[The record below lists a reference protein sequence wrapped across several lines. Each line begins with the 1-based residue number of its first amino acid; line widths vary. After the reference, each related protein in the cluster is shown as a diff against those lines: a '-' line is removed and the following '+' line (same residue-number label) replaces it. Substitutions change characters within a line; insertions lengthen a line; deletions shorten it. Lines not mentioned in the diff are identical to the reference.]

1 MPHRLLRLRDGD
13 RVLHL
18 GGDSEALAALVG
30 TAGTVSETALTSELP
45 FHANSF
51 DAALVQHSLATLE
64 DPAGGVGELAWV
76 VRGGGRIA
84 LCEPDWESLSIGG
97 VDRDITRLI
106 VRQLA
111 NGRADIGRDL
121 PHYLGVAGC
130 HRIQVQPEVLV
141 FRRIADLEAALDIGA
156 AALACVG
163 AETAEHWRQS
173 LIERESDDCFYA
185 AVTIVQAVGKVMG

>member
-1 MPHRLLRLRDGD
+1 MHRSDRRAQRVGGIGREPEADDG
-13 RVLHL
+13 V
-18 GGDSEALAALVG
+18 VG
-30 TAGTVSETALTSELP
+30 
-45 FHANSF
+45 FF
-51 DAALVQHSLATLE
+51 
-64 DPAGGVGELAWV
+64 AGGQEFREACGFAED
-76 VRGGGRIA
+76 
-84 LCEPDWESLSIGG
+84 EKQD
-97 VDRDITRLI
+97 
-106 VRQLA
+106 
-111 NGRADIGRDL
+111 
-121 PHYLGVAGC
+121 AGC